1 MLVSV
6 RCQWTATRPDWSL
19 PSPPDRFPAFLMT
32 QQVARAAFVHSGE
45 DGSMKQEASLRTLP
59 MEGLALR
66 ELVMQ
71 GNGKDAE
78 VRVVSADGRRFCFE
92 IGGSLRIAVRGTVL
106 TEVQSLD
113 DVSLRVRYTAEHL
126 VLKRAQIH
134 FPGSEAEWEEDVA
147 KLGSNAPLSWV
158 IPYTDLEL
166 VGA

>member
-1 MLVSV
+1 
-6 RCQWTATRPDWSL
+6 
-19 PSPPDRFPAFLMT
+19 
-32 QQVARAAFVHSGE
+32 
-45 DGSMKQEASLRTLP
+45 

-92 IGGSLRIAVRGTVL
+92 VGGGSLRIAVRGTVL

-126 VLKRAQIH
+126 VLARARIH
-134 FPGSEAEWEEDVA
+134 YPGSEEDWEKDLA
-147 KLGSNAPLSWV
+147 KRRSNESLSWV

-166 VGA
+166 VGAQRPE

>member
-1 MLVSV
+1 
-6 RCQWTATRPDWSL
+6 
-19 PSPPDRFPAFLMT
+19 
-32 QQVARAAFVHSGE
+32 
-45 DGSMKQEASLRTLP
+45 MKQEASLRTLP

-78 VRVVSADGRRFCFE
+78 VRVVSADGRCFCFE
-92 IGGSLRIAVRGTVL
+92 VGGGSLRIAVRGTVL

-126 VLKRAQIH
+126 LLERARIH
-134 FPGSEAEWEEDVA
+134 YPGSEAEWEKDVA
-147 KLGSNAPLSWV
+147 KRGSNESLSWV

-166 VGA
+166 VGAKGPE